1 MRRHLD
7 RTFMRSK
14 QGIFSALVYRFVSF
28 DSPAFTEYPGPN
40 KNCKFF
46 SMDDWKRYYDDL
58 KKHFP
63 QQDKDFFCNPKNS
76 GKEVEEYVLRFWNT
90 CNDCSWIDESRWP
103 LAFKEMRDKMD
114 VLRVKGL
121 LPGFDDED
129 VYQLCVDMVYYD
141 LVSSPTV
148 DDVVE
153 DILHMNG
160 DSLGGLVVLGYLG
173 TGEERSFPETR
184 AAFRAFYDDFYIL
197 SVAGSVELVNVDV
210 IQVEN
215 VLSCFYR
222 LWNTGFYH
230 NAFPLPFQIQ

>member
-1 MRRHLD
+1 
-7 RTFMRSK
+7 
-14 QGIFSALVYRFVSF
+14 
-28 DSPAFTEYPGPN
+28 
-40 KNCKFF
+40 
-46 SMDDWKRYYDDL
+46 
-58 KKHFP
+58 
-63 QQDKDFFCNPKNS
+63 
-76 GKEVEEYVLRFWNT
+76 
-90 CNDCSWIDESRWP
+90 
-103 LAFKEMRDKMD
+103 MRDKMD

-153 DILHMNG
+153 DILRMNG

-197 SVAGSVELVNVDV
+197 SVADIVEPVYVDV

-215 VLSCFYR
+215 VLSCFNR
-222 LWNTGFYH
+222 LWSTGFYH
-230 NAFPLPFQIQ
+230 DALPLPFQIQ

>member
-1 MRRHLD
+1 M
-7 RTFMRSK
+7 
-14 QGIFSALVYRFVSF
+14 
-28 DSPAFTEYPGPN
+28 
-40 KNCKFF
+40 C
-46 SMDDWKRYYDDL
+46 
-58 KKHFP
+58 
-63 QQDKDFFCNPKNS
+63 
-76 GKEVEEYVLRFWNT
+76 
-90 CNDCSWIDESRWP
+90 
-103 LAFKEMRDKMD
+103 DKMD
-114 VLRVKGL
+114 RLREKDL
-121 LPGFDDED
+121 LTGFDDVD
-129 VYQLCVDMVYYD
+129 LYQLCVDMVYYD

-153 DILHMNG
+153 DMLHMNG

-197 SVAGSVELVNVDV
+197 SVADSVELVNVDV